1 MTRDPIATKVV
12 QPLVDRLE
20 VDPRRSAERFADLFL
35 MAVVTVVAV
44 NVATVTMRPVLLPET
59 FHLLGGFG
67 VRHICRTAARQGP
80 VYLAVQPYGMIHL
93 VLRIAMFQTL
103 LFALMN
109 VTGAVYM
116 GFAGLIPVSMFR
128 WLLSGTEAVMGLTSL
143 YLSICRRPPPRRRAY
158 RALSHA

>member
-12 QPLVDRLE
+12 QPLVDRFQM
-20 VDPRRSAERFADLFL
+20 DPRRGAERFADLFL
-35 MAVVTVVAV
+35 MAVVTGVAV

-116 GFAGLIPVSMFR
+116 GFAGLVPISMFR
-128 WLLSGTEAVMGLTSL
+128 WLLSGTEAVMGLASL
-143 YLSICRRPPPRRRAY
+143 YLSICRRPPPRRRT
-158 RALSHA
+158 RGVLSHA

>member
-1 MTRDPIATKVV
+1 VA
-12 QPLVDRLE
+12 QPLVDRWE
-20 VDPRRSAERFADLFL
+20 VDPRRGAERFADLFL
-35 MAVVTVVAV
+35 MAVVTGVAV
-44 NVATVTMRPVLLPET
+44 NLATVTMRPVLLAET

-103 LFALMN
+103 LFAVMN
-109 VTGAVYM
+109 VTGAIYL

-143 YLSICRRPPPRRRAY
+143 YLSICRRPPPRRRT
-158 RALSHA
+158 RSVLSHA

>member
-1 MTRDPIATKVV
+1 MTRDPIATKVA
-12 QPLVDRLE
+12 QPLVDRWE
-20 VDPRRSAERFADLFL
+20 VDPRRGAERFADLFL
-35 MAVVTVVAV
+35 MAVVTGVAV
-44 NVATVTMRPVLLPET
+44 NVATVTMRPVLLPEA
-59 FHLLGGFG
+59 FHLIGGFG

-109 VTGAVYM
+109 VCGAVYV
-116 GFAGLIPVSMFR
+116 GIAGLVPVSMFR

-143 YLSICRRPPPRRRAY
+143 YLSICRRPPPRRRTHGVF
-158 RALSHA
+158 SHA